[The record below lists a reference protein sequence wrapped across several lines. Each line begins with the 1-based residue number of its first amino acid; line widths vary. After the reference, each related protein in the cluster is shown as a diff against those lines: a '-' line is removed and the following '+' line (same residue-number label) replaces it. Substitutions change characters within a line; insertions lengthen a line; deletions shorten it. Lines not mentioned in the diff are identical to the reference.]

1 MTERRTREIGF
12 TLIELMVS
20 MAILALIS
28 IYLTGMLTQQNRA
41 YTVVDQVTEAQS
53 NTRAISQILER
64 EVRMSGALVPEGGA
78 ACGVD
83 NTNAPDI
90 LFVTDS
96 EPLQIT
102 AAMLYELGANIDSGF
117 DGTGT
122 DTIRLNTASGGV
134 VLDGDPFYDTDAD
147 GVPDSDFRPG
157 AGVIVIDPK
166 NPERGSACG
175 VIVAGGVNVAG
186 ATLDVDFGD
195 SPGNL
200 AARGAGRPI
209 NPLVAIPAHRY
220 MIDDQSRLMRDE
232 MVLADDVE
240 DFQVAFLFDLNDD
253 DVYTGAN
260 EDWGSSSPFVA
271 GEYVANARDHS
282 FLRQINFNFVT
293 RARRADP
300 NFTGATFQATE
311 NRDPV
316 PGTDGFRRRVY
327 RGEVRVRNVG
337 LRWTE
342 EVS

>member
-1 MTERRTREIGF
+1 MTERRTRESGF

-20 MAILALIS
+20 MAILALMS
-28 IYLTGMLTQQNRA
+28 VYLTGMLTQQNRA

-90 LFVTDS
+90 LYVTDS
-96 EPLQIT
+96 EALQIT
-102 AAMLYELGANIDSGF
+102 TAMIYELGANIDSGF
-117 DGTGT
+117 DGSGT
-122 DTIRLNTASGGV
+122 DTIRLNTATGGV
-134 VLDGDPFYDTDAD
+134 VLDGSAFYDTDAD
-147 GVPDSDFRPG
+147 GVADSDFRPG
-157 AGVIVIDPK
+157 AAVIVIDPK

-186 ATLDVDFGD
+186 ASIDVDFSD

-200 AARGAGRPI
+200 GVRGPGRPI

-220 MIDDQSRLMRDE
+220 MIDDQNRLMRDE

-240 DFQVAFLFDLNDD
+240 DFQVAFLFDTNTTLAG
-253 DVYTGAN
+253 YEESYG
-260 EDWGSSSPFVA
+260 EA
-271 GEYVANARDHS
+271 GEPDYVANTLDHS
-282 FLRQINFNFVT
+282 ELRQINFNFVT
-293 RARRADP
+293 RARRTDP

>member
-1 MTERRTREIGF
+1 MTERHTRESGF

-64 EVRMSGALVPEGGA
+64 EVRMSGSLVPEGGA

-83 NTNAPDI
+83 NTGEPDI

-102 AAMLYELGANIDSGF
+102 STMNYELGAPIDSGF
-117 DGTGT
+117 TGSNT
-122 DTIRLNTASGGV
+122 EIIRLNAAAGGV
-134 VLDGDPFYDTDAD
+134 VLDGEPFYDTDED
-147 GVPDSDFRPG
+147 GIVDSDFRPG
-157 AGVIVIDPK
+157 SGVIVIDPL

-175 VIVAGGVNVAG
+175 VIVDDGVNAAG
-186 ATLDVDFGD
+186 STITVDFSD
-195 SPGNL
+195 SPGNI
-200 AARGAGRPI
+200 ANRQPGRPVSA
-209 NPLVAIPAHRY
+209 LVAIPAHRY
-220 MIDDQSRLMRDE
+220 MIDDENRLFRDE
-232 MVLADDVE
+232 LVLAEDVE
-240 DFQVAFLFDLNDD
+240 DFQVALFFDTDKIAAGYEDEMGSDD
-253 DVYTGAN
+253 GDGPYEASG
-260 EDWGSSSPFVA
+260 
-271 GEYVANARDHS
+271 RDHS
-282 FLRQINFNFVT
+282 ELRQIRFNFVT

-300 NFTGATFQATE
+300 SLQDATFQASE

-316 PGTDGFRRRVY
+316 AGTDGFRRRVY
-327 RGEVRVRNVG
+327 RGSVRLRNIG
-337 LRWTE
+337 LRWSE

>member
-1 MTERRTREIGF
+1 MTERRTRESGF

-64 EVRMSGALVPEGGA
+64 EVRMSGSLVPEGGA

-83 NTNAPDI
+83 NTGAPDI
-90 LFVTDS
+90 LYVSDS
-96 EPLQIT
+96 EPLEIMDT
-102 AAMLYELGANIDSGF
+102 MNYELGATIDSGF

-122 DTIRLNTASGGV
+122 DTIRLNTALGGV
-134 VLDGDPFYDTDAD
+134 VLDGDPFFDTDAD
-147 GVPDSDFRPG
+147 GVADSDFRAG
-157 AGVIVIDPK
+157 AAVIVIDPK

-175 VIVAGGVNVAG
+175 VIVAAGVNAAG
-186 ATLDVDFGD
+186 ATLDVDFSD

-220 MIDDQSRLMRDE
+220 MIDDQSRLLRDE
-232 MVLADDVE
+232 MVLAEDVE
-240 DFQVAFLFDLNDD
+240 DFQVAFFFDTNTTTPGYETKLGSSDPDD
-253 DVYTGAN
+253 D
-260 EDWGSSSPFVA
+260 GSYVSP
-271 GEYVANARDHS
+271 GTDHS
-282 FLRQINFNFVT
+282 QLRQIRFNFVT
-293 RARRADP
+293 RARRTDP
-300 NFTGATFQATE
+300 RLTGATFQATE

-316 PGTDGFRRRVY
+316 PGTDGFRRRLY
-327 RGEVRVRNVG
+327 RGEVRLRNIG
-337 LRWTE
+337 LRWSE
-342 EVS
+342 DVG